1 MLGIHPIIREYH
13 YNEEAGQQMEEPRK
27 RVGAIDRA
35 LQVLD
40 VLTEVQQPTS
50 TYDLAQKTG
59 APASTIYKIVDELVE
74 RQMLTR
80 TGENSV
86 WLGPRL
92 MRYGLTYRA
101 HMNFFAAAKQ
111 EMEAL
116 AERLG
121 ETIQICARDED
132 MMSVIGMSRGE
143 DHFNVASDVGTRVP
157 LNWTASGRLLL
168 GHLDEEER
176 IRIFREIARPS
187 TTGRA
192 ETDPV
197 TLARQSGNEFRQ
209 RLAVQMSAS
218 EFAVACIAAP
228 ICDSKGAC
236 VATISIV
243 LPETKARADIER
255 LSDAVRQSARAI
267 ETRTGVP

>member
-1 MLGIHPIIREYH
+1 MKDDS
-13 YNEEAGQQMEEPRK
+13 RK
-27 RVGAIDRA
+27 RVGAIDRT
-35 LQVLD
+35 LQILD
-40 VLTEVQQPTS
+40 ALTERQQPMS
-50 TYDLAQKTG
+50 TYDLARSIG

-74 RQMLTR
+74 RSMLTR
-80 TGENSV
+80 IGDNAV

-92 MRYGLTYRA
+92 MRYGLTYRSR
-101 HMNFFAAAKQ
+101 MDVFNEAKR

-132 MMSVIGMSRGE
+132 MMTVIGMSRGE

-168 GHLDEEER
+168 GHIEAEER
-176 IRIFREIARPS
+176 TRIFRQIARPS

-192 ETDPV
+192 ETDAAKLSE
-197 TLARQSGNEFRQ
+197 LAGREFGE

-218 EFAVACIAAP
+218 EFAVACIASP
-228 ICDSKGAC
+228 ICDETGAC

-243 LPETKARADIER
+243 LPETRARAETER
-255 LSDAVRQSARAI
+255 LAEEVRHSARRI
-267 ETRTGVP
+267 EVALGRRAV

>member
-1 MLGIHPIIREYH
+1 MT
-13 YNEEAGQQMEEPRK
+13 NDTRK
-27 RVGAIDRA
+27 RVGAIDRT
-35 LQVLD
+35 LQILD
-40 VLTEVQQPTS
+40 VLTERQQPMS
-50 TYDLAQKTG
+50 AYDLAQKTG

-74 RQMLTR
+74 RSMLTR

-92 MRYGLTYRA
+92 MRYGLTYRS
-101 HMNFFAAAKQ
+101 HMNVFNEAKR
-111 EMEAL
+111 EMGAL

-132 MMSVIGMSRGE
+132 MMTVIGMSRGK

-157 LNWTASGRLLL
+157 LNWTVSGRLLL
-168 GHLDEEER
+168 GHLDEHER
-176 IRIFREIARPS
+176 IRIFRQIARPS
-187 TTGRA
+187 TTGKA
-192 ETDPV
+192 EVDPV
-197 TLARQSGNEFRQ
+197 KLAELSGREFHE

-228 ICDSKGAC
+228 ICDETGAC

-243 LPETKARADIER
+243 LPETKARAETDR
-255 LSDAVRQSARAI
+255 LAEEVRRSARNI
-267 ETRTGVP
+267 ETALGRKAA

>member
-1 MLGIHPIIREYH
+1 MT
-13 YNEEAGQQMEEPRK
+13 NETRK
-27 RVGAIDRA
+27 RVGAIDRT
-35 LQVLD
+35 LQILD
-40 VLTEVQQPTS
+40 VLTDRQEPMS
-50 TYDLAQKTG
+50 AYDLAQTTG
-59 APASTIYKIVDELVE
+59 APASTIYKIVDELVD
-74 RQMLTR
+74 RSMLTR

-92 MRYGLTYRA
+92 MRYGLTYRS
-101 HMNFFAAAKQ
+101 HMNVFNEAKR

-132 MMSVIGMSRGE
+132 MMTVIGMSRGE

-168 GHLDEEER
+168 GHLDEQQR
-176 IRIFREIARPS
+176 IRIFRQIARPS
-187 TTGRA
+187 TTGKA

-197 TLARQSGNEFRQ
+197 RLAELSGREFQ
-209 RLAVQMSAS
+209 ERLAVQMSAS

-228 ICDSKGAC
+228 ICDETGAC

-243 LPETKARADIER
+243 LPETRARAETDR
-255 LSDAVRQSARAI
+255 LAEEVRRSARNI
-267 ETRTGVP
+267 ETALGRKAA

>member
-1 MLGIHPIIREYH
+1 MS
-13 YNEEAGQQMEEPRK
+13 EPRK

-40 VLTEVQQPTS
+40 VLTERQQPMT
-50 TYDLAQKTG
+50 TYDLARSIG
-59 APASTIYKIVDELVE
+59 APVSTIYKIVDELAE
-74 RQMLTR
+74 RAMLTR
-80 TGENSV
+80 SGGNTV

-92 MRYGLTYRA
+92 MRYGLTYRSR
-101 HMNFFAAAKQ
+101 MDVFVEAKR
-111 EMEAL
+111 EMEIL

-121 ETIQICARDED
+121 ETIQICARDDD
-132 MMSVIGMSRGE
+132 MMAVIGMSRGE

-168 GHLDEEER
+168 GHLDEPER
-176 IRIFREIARPS
+176 VRIFSQTARPS

-192 ETDPV
+192 EVDPV
-197 TLARQSGNEFRQ
+197 KLSEQSGREFRE

-228 ICDSKGAC
+228 ICDEAGAC

-243 LPETKARADIER
+243 LPETRARAETER
-255 LSDAVRQSARAI
+255 LADEVQRSARNI
-267 ETRTGVP
+267 EVALGRKAA

>member
-1 MLGIHPIIREYH
+1 MMTDIKR
-13 YNEEAGQQMEEPRK
+13 
-27 RVGAIDRA
+27 RVGAIDRT
-35 LQVLD
+35 LQILD
-40 VLTEVQQPTS
+40 VLTERQQPMS

-74 RQMLTR
+74 RSMLTR
-80 TGENSV
+80 LGDKAV

-92 MRYGLTYRA
+92 MRYGLTYRSQ
-101 HMNFFAAAKQ
+101 MDIFREAKR
-111 EMEAL
+111 EMEML

-132 MMSVIGMSRGE
+132 MMTVIGMARGQ

-168 GHLDEEER
+168 GHLEEAER
-176 IRIFREIARPS
+176 VRIFTEIAKPS
-187 TTGRA
+187 TTGQA

-197 TLARQSGNEFRQ
+197 HLSNMAGREFGE

-228 ICDSKGAC
+228 ICDETGAC
-236 VATISIV
+236 AATISIV
-243 LPETKARADIER
+243 LPETRARADIDA
-255 LSDAVRQSARAI
+255 LSTEVRQSARRI
-267 ETRTGVP
+267 EVALGRKAA

>member
-1 MLGIHPIIREYH
+1 MTET
-13 YNEEAGQQMEEPRK
+13 RK

-35 LQVLD
+35 LQILD
-40 VLTEVQQPTS
+40 ILTERRQPMS
-50 TYDLAQKTG
+50 TYDLARSTG
-59 APASTIYKIVDELVE
+59 APASTIYKIVEELVD
-74 RQMLTR
+74 RSMLTR
-80 TGENSV
+80 VGENAV

-92 MRYGLTYRA
+92 MRYGLTYRS
-101 HMNFFAAAKQ
+101 HMDVFNEAKR

-132 MMSVIGMSRGE
+132 MMAVIGMSRGE

-168 GHLDEEER
+168 GHLEEAER
-176 IRIFREIARPS
+176 IRIFKKIARSS
-187 TTGRA
+187 TTGQA

-197 TLARQSGNEFRQ
+197 SLARLSGQEFRE
-209 RLAVQMSAS
+209 RLAIQMSAS

-228 ICDSKGAC
+228 ICDDDGAC

-243 LPETKARADIER
+243 LPETRARAETEKFADE
-255 LSDAVRQSARAI
+255 VRRSACNI
-267 ETRTGVP
+267 ETALGWKEKVASEFAV

>member
-1 MLGIHPIIREYH
+1 MGKTIV
-13 YNEEAGQQMEEPRK
+13 AAQRK
-27 RVGAIDRA
+27 RVGAIDRT
-35 LQVLD
+35 LQILD
-40 VLTEVQQPTS
+40 VLTDSQRPMS
-50 TYDLAQKTG
+50 AYDLAQKTG

-74 RQMLTR
+74 RAMLSR
-80 TGENSV
+80 MGENSI

-92 MRYGLTYRA
+92 MRYGLTYRSS
-101 HMNFFAAAKQ
+101 MDVFNEAKR

-132 MMSVIGMSRGE
+132 MMTVIGMSRGK
-143 DHFNVASDVGTRVP
+143 DHFNVASEVGTRVP

-168 GHLDEEER
+168 GHLDDKR
-176 IRIFREIARPS
+176 RVRIFRETARPS
-187 TTGRA
+187 TTGQA
-192 ETDPV
+192 ETDPIKLSD
-197 TLARQSGNEFRQ
+197 LAGTEFRE

-228 ICDSKGAC
+228 ICDETGAC

-243 LPETKARADIER
+243 LPETRARAETKR
-255 LSDAVRQSARAI
+255 LAEEVRKSALNI
-267 ETRTGVP
+267 ETALGRRAV

>member
-1 MLGIHPIIREYH
+1 MTNATR
-13 YNEEAGQQMEEPRK
+13 R

-35 LQVLD
+35 LQILD
-40 VLTEVQQPTS
+40 TLTERQQPMS
-50 TYDLAQKTG
+50 SYDLARSTG
-59 APASTIYKIVDELVE
+59 APASTTYRIVDELVE
-74 RQMLTR
+74 RSMLTR
-80 TGENSV
+80 TGENAV

-92 MRYGLTYRA
+92 MRYGLTYRSR
-101 HMNFFAAAKQ
+101 MDVFNEAKR

-121 ETIQICARDED
+121 ETVQICARDED
-132 MMSVIGMSRGE
+132 MMAVIGMSRGE

-168 GHLDEEER
+168 GHLREDER
-176 IRIFREIARPS
+176 LRIFKETARPS

-192 ETDPV
+192 EIDPARLSE
-197 TLARQSGNEFRQ
+197 LAGREFKE

-228 ICDSKGAC
+228 ICDETGAC

-243 LPETKARADIER
+243 LPETRARAETDR
-255 LSDAVRQSARAI
+255 LADAVRRSARNI
-267 ETRTGVP
+267 ETALGRRVA

>member
-1 MLGIHPIIREYH
+1 MTS
-13 YNEEAGQQMEEPRK
+13 EARK

-40 VLTEVQQPTS
+40 VLTERQQPMS

-74 RQMLTR
+74 RSMLTR
-80 TGENSV
+80 VGDNAV

-92 MRYGLTYRA
+92 MRYGLTYRSR
-101 HMNFFAAAKQ
+101 MDVFNEAKR

-132 MMSVIGMSRGE
+132 MMTVIGMSRGE

-176 IRIFREIARPS
+176 VRIFRDIARPS

-192 ETDPV
+192 EIDPV
-197 TLARQSGNEFRQ
+197 KLAELAGTEFRE
-209 RLAVQMSAS
+209 RVAVQMSAS

-228 ICDSKGAC
+228 ICDETGAC

-243 LPETKARADIER
+243 LPETKARAETER
-255 LSDAVRQSARAI
+255 LAEEVRRSARNI
-267 ETRTGVP
+267 ETALGRRAA